1 MNEIIF
7 NLTTSEKR
15 AAIIQDGKVVEI
27 LIERPE
33 EYPKAG
39 NIYFG
44 RVSKVLPGI
53 HAAFIDI
60 GFEQNG
66 FIHSTDLVKNQN
78 QQPINELVHE
88 GQSLIVQVKREAS
101 NNKGPLLTENITIPG
116 ENLVYLPFSGHIALS
131 KKLSDEDKVQMKNLG
146 EDLINPPEGLI
157 MRTSS
162 ASTDKASLEIECKEL
177 RTVWTTIQE
186 DSLKM
191 KKSGLLYKG
200 HSIVDT
206 ALNHV
211 AGHPV
216 NLVFD
221 KAAMYQRYRD
231 QLPDSYEVSMYRGTE
246 NIFAHYQIE
255 PVIQK
260 ALLPSVWLKNG
271 GQIQIDSTEALTVVD
286 VNTGKFTGKQDRE
299 RTVLE
304 TNLLAAAEVGKQL
317 RLRNI
322 SGMIVIDF
330 IRMPKEQ
337 HRKEVEMKLREVL
350 SKDPIHT
357 KVYGFTALG
366 LMELTRQK
374 VRESLSAQLTE
385 ACSFCHSYQ
394 RQLSAESIYHQL
406 ERVLYELRHTDET
419 GVWIELSH
427 RLYQFVTES
436 GQDRKNHLSEQVP
449 AELYITEKSTSKP
462 KEFHVRQIG
471 PKNEI
476 EARISQE
483 TR

>member
-1 MNEIIF
+1 MNKIIF

-15 AAIIQDGKVVEI
+15 AAILQDGKVVEI

-39 NIYFG
+39 NVYVG
-44 RVSKVLPGI
+44 QVSKVLPGI

-66 FIHSTDLVKNQN
+66 FIHSTDLVKNQD

-101 NNKGPLLTENITIPG
+101 KNKGPLLTENITVPG

-131 KKLSDEDKVQMKNLG
+131 KKLSDEDKVRMKQLG
-146 EDLINPPEGLI
+146 EDLITSPEGLI

-162 ASTDKASLEIECKEL
+162 ASTDIASIGKEIKEL
-177 RTVWTTIQE
+177 REVWTSIQE
-186 DSLKM
+186 DALKV
-191 KKSGLLYKG
+191 KKSGLLFEG

-211 AGHPV
+211 PDQRVG
-216 NLVFD
+216 LVFD
-221 KAAMYQRYRD
+221 NADMYRRYRD
-231 QLPDSYEVSMYRGTE
+231 QLPDPYEVSMYRGSE
-246 NIFAHYQIE
+246 NIFSHYQIE

-304 TNLLAAAEVGKQL
+304 TNLLAAEEAGKQL

-330 IRMPKEQ
+330 IRMSKEEHQ
-337 HRKEVEMKLREVL
+337 KEVEMKLREVL

-374 VRESLSAQLTE
+374 VRDSLSAQLTE
-385 ACSFCHSYQ
+385 SCSTCDSYQ
-394 RQLSAESIYHQL
+394 KQWSVESLYHQL
-406 ERVLYELRHTDET
+406 ERMLYELRNTEET

-427 RLYQFVTES
+427 RLYQYVTES
-436 GQDRKNHLSEQVP
+436 GYNREKHLLDQVP
-449 AELYITEKSTSKP
+449 AQLYITEKSTAKL

-476 EARISQE
+476 EARIRQE
-483 TR
+483 SR